1 MIKPKW
7 SFLSRRKDDKRYII
21 SMVSHGAVQVEFT
34 LRRLPWWLDLESPL
48 EKALLFECVFVIK
61 CPYSAKRPLVILG
74 NVSTE
79 VHIPLITQK
88 TNGNAT
94 LQEQWS
100 SFEFF
105 TLTEHSQYIFVTV
118 TVSVIASFN
127 KSNIKVLFWDKS
139 VVSQRRNKRPVL
151 IKRPVSK

>member
-61 CPYSAKRPLVILG
+61 CPYSAKRPHRNIRERINWG
-74 NVSTE
+74 S
-79 VHIPLITQK
+79 
-88 TNGNAT
+88 
-94 LQEQWS
+94 
-100 SFEFF
+100 
-105 TLTEHSQYIFVTV
+105 Y
-118 TVSVIASFN
+118 SFN
-127 KSNIKVLFWDKS
+127 YSENE
-139 VVSQRRNKRPVL
+139 R
-151 IKRPVSK
+151 

>member
-1 MIKPKW
+1 M
-7 SFLSRRKDDKRYII
+7 FLLLSAPILLII
-21 SMVSHGAVQVEFT
+21 
-34 LRRLPWWLDLESPL
+34 P
-48 EKALLFECVFVIK
+48 I
-61 CPYSAKRPLVILG
+61 VILG

-127 KSNIKVLFWDKS
+127 KSNIKVFF
-139 VVSQRRNKRPVL
+139 
-151 IKRPVSK
+151 